1 MKLATVFSGIGAI
14 EQALHRMG
22 IDYEIVFAC
31 DNGDVELNLL
41 EGKDLD
47 DYTRLKK
54 LRSKKQLKKQ
64 ADIEYLDELGIGTI
78 IHYLIPP
85 YLSKAY
91 EYLGHKEGDFPIT
104 ENLANTVISIPMYDG
119 MTKEEQDYI
128 INALNNFDN

>member
-54 LRSKKQLKKQ
+54 LRSKKQLKNQ
-64 ADIEYLDELGIGTI
+64 ADIEHLEELGR
-78 IHYLIPP
+78 
-85 YLSKAY
+85 
-91 EYLGHKEGDFPIT
+91 KENQIAEDIRIQVQSMNNKIDKKLFV
-104 ENLANTVISIPMYDG
+104 ENLYKTRSRQTIFV
-119 MTKEEQDYI
+119 
-128 INALNNFDN
+128 